1 MRARRPRTRCT
12 PSRRT
17 PKSCSTSPRPY
28 VASLTQIGNAC
39 GTIGLLHAIS
49 NSRAASAVQAGTPL
63 AQLLEAARSAP
74 QEQRPQLLETCD
86 ALRDAHAQTAGEGQ
100 TAAPEAHAQ
109 VDLHFVAFVRGPSG
123 KLIELDG
130 RRRGPIERDVD
141 VPTAADLLTAAAQ
154 FVQTYYVCATTD
166 PDASGSR
173 PGAVQSH
180 CPRP

>member
-1 MRARRPRTRCT
+1 M
-12 PSRRT
+12 
-17 PKSCSTSPRPY
+17 
-28 VASLTQIGNAC
+28 
-39 GTIGLLHAIS
+39 
-49 NSRAASAVQAGTPL
+49 QAGTPL

-173 PGAVQSH
+173 PSAVQSH